1 MSRKIG
7 DSLARTFRK
16 VCEESNSRVKAD
28 YSKIEADEI
37 EKIEN
42 ILVKAD
48 NERYNLSEEL
58 RRYLKVTEEE
68 E

>member
-7 DSLARTFRK
+7 DVLAREFRK
-16 VCEESNSRVKAD
+16 VCEDSNSRVKAD
-28 YSKIEADEI
+28 YSKISADEI
-37 EKIEN
+37 KMIEN

-48 NERYNLSEEL
+48 NERYNLNEEL
-58 RRYLKVTEEE
+58 KKFLKLEEE